1 MLLSLVCAAL
11 RNTFRVKEDAFY
23 CHGTNMPTVKD
34 EEELKTS
41 AEAIS
46 SVHVAALGYMDPV
59 SMKPPPGTQKFSQLL
74 DQMCVDGFV
83 TGSEPLFITMPQELA
98 NLPLPRFWANNGVDQ
113 AEIGANSRLSSSF
126 QAEETNV

>member
-1 MLLSLVCAAL
+1 MIIETITNEVYMVGPGNFDLLTCL
-11 RNTFRVKEDAFY
+11 
-23 CHGTNMPTVKD
+23 
-34 EEELKTS
+34 
-41 AEAIS
+41 
-46 SVHVAALGYMDPV
+46 
-59 SMKPPPGTQKFSQLL
+59 PPGTQKFRQLL

-98 NLPLPRFWANNGVDQ
+98 NLPLPRFWANNGLDQ